1 MQAIAKQFDGEMVG
15 LEYRFKSEES
25 LTRKINDQSNRIERA
40 LIKLGKA
47 PVQASKTALD
57 ETVSGIND
65 SLRYTISFPKERYYS
80 AFEKTVASLER
91 QGYKVAAINDFWQ
104 KAGTTFDTGYRGINA
119 TLISPNGQKFELQ
132 FHTPESFKL
141 KMETH
146 SLYEEVR
153 LPTTPKTRKD
163 ELRKLQ
169 IEMANKIS
177 IPPQ

>member
-1 MQAIAKQFDGEMVG
+1 M
-15 LEYRFKSEES
+15 
-25 LTRKINDQSNRIERA
+25 
-40 LIKLGKA
+40 
-47 PVQASKTALD
+47 
-57 ETVSGIND
+57 
-65 SLRYTISFPKERYYS
+65 
-80 AFEKTVASLER
+80 ER